1 MFGISTMSKYRMNRG
16 SSLILICKLSR
27 LRKLDTVA
35 EQRFEI
41 LKRLPG
47 ERDTCE
53 AIRWTRENQD
63 KFQLPI
69 LEPAC
74 ISVTAQRGY
83 GPGVEECFNFGQL
96 KVCWP
101 SLWSRRTC

>member
-16 SSLILICKLSR
+16 SSLIFICKLSR
-27 LRKLDTVA
+27 LRKLDTVT

-47 ERDTCE
+47 ERDTRQ
-53 AIRWTRENQD
+53 AIRWTQENQD

-74 ISVTAQRGY
+74 ISVRAQRSY

-96 KVCWP
+96 KVC
-101 SLWSRRTC
+101 

>member
-1 MFGISTMSKYRMNRG
+1 MNRG
-16 SSLILICKLSR
+16 SSPVFICKFFR
-27 LRKLDTVA
+27 LRKLDTVT

-41 LKRLPG
+41 LKRLPGG

-96 KVCWP
+96 KVCRL
-101 SLWSRRTC
+101 SLRSRRMC

>member
-1 MFGISTMSKYRMNRG
+1 MNRG
-16 SSLILICKLSR
+16 SFPIFICKLSR
-27 LRKLDTVA
+27 LRKLDTVT
-35 EQRFEI
+35 EQRFET
-41 LKRLPG
+41 LKRLPGG

-53 AIRWTRENQD
+53 AIRWIRENQD
-63 KFQLPI
+63 KFQLPV

-101 SLWSRRTC
+101 SLWNRRTC